1 MKFLIATHN
10 RHKCVEFRRILAPLG
25 IEAVTAEDV
34 GITLTDAEET
44 GTTFKENARIKAVSG
59 CKESGMVCI
68 ADDSGLSVDAL
79 DGRPGVYSA
88 RYAGGHD
95 VPYDVKINTLLDE
108 MKSVPDSKRGAQFV
122 SAVCCAFPDGRLLE
136 VEGICRG
143 VIGHEPK
150 GGGGFGFDPIF
161 YVGDKSFAQLTGE
174 EKDAVSHR
182 GKSLKLF
189 SEKIADYI

>member
-25 IEAVTAEDV
+25 IEAVTAEDM

-44 GTTFKENARIKAVSG
+44 GTTFAENARIKAVSG
-59 CKESGMVCI
+59 CNESGMVCI

-108 MKSVPDSKRGAQFV
+108 MKYVPDSERGAQFV
-122 SAVCCAFPDGRLLE
+122 SSVCCAFPDGRLLE

-143 VIGHEPK
+143 VIGYEPR
-150 GGGGFGFDPIF
+150 GEGGFGFDPIF
-161 YVGDKSFAQLTGE
+161 YVGSKSFAELTGA
-174 EKDAVSHR
+174 EKDALSHR
-182 GKSLKLF
+182 GKSLTLF
-189 SEKIADYI
+189 SERIKEFI

>member
-10 RHKCVEFRRILAPLG
+10 QHKCIEFRRILAPLG
-25 IEAVTAEDV
+25 IDAVTAEDM

-44 GTTFKENARIKAVSG
+44 GVTFAENARIKAVSG
-59 CKESGMVCI
+59 CKESGMVCV

-95 VPYDVKINTLLDE
+95 VSYDVKINTLLDE
-108 MKSVPDSKRGAQFV
+108 MKDVPDSERGAQFV

-143 VIGHEPK
+143 VIGHEPRGK
-150 GGGGFGFDPIF
+150 GGFGFDPIF
-161 YVGDKSFAQLTGE
+161 YVDEKSFAELSGE

-182 GKSLKLF
+182 GKSLTLF
-189 SEKIADYI
+189 SEKIKEYI